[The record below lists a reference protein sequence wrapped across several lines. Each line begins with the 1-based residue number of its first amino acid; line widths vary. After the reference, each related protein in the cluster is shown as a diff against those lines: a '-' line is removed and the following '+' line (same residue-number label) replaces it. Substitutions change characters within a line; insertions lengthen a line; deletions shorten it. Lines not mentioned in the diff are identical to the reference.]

1 MNSLHTPTLPFTA
14 GSTTTC
20 ANCGKSIRY
29 QNGAPL
35 SAFAATDGSGSMR
48 CYKKS
53 N

>member
-1 MNSLHTPTLPFTA
+1 MNSLHTPTLPYA
-14 GSTTTC
+14 GEAITTC

-29 QNGAPL
+29 QNNAPL

-48 CYKKS
+48 CTKKG